1 MLICVLLML
10 RKKNINFFIICLITF
25 NFYCKKDPFVN
36 ECIEYKNV
44 ITTDPE
50 KRSNKVLIVGI
61 DGVRS
66 DVISCENSPFLYS
79 FLNSSNS
86 YSNLNHKTEIDTYS
100 GPNWT
105 SILTGVHYEKHNV
118 LDNSFENNQLELY
131 PNFFNYLESSMENH
145 ESYSLTN
152 WVPLNQNVLKNDV
165 DYANLEYYSDSL
177 VFEFSK
183 HIISEINTE
192 HPSSIFIQFDEL
204 DGAGHKFGFS
214 KEVNEY
220 TQTLK
225 QIDLYLNELYSLV
238 EQRRSNGENWLV
250 IFVSDHGGDGYS
262 HADQNNPNINQTM
275 LIIDHPYIYFN
286 NEYLSKMT
294 DIVPTIFNFMGIT
307 NSYFN
312 CYTDGESIIL

>member
-1 MLICVLLML
+1 ML
-10 RKKNINFFIICLITF
+10 RNKNINFFIICLITF
-25 NFYCKKDPFVN
+25 NIYCKKDPFVN
-36 ECIEYKNV
+36 ECIEFKNI
-44 ITTDPE
+44 ITSDPD
-50 KRSNKVLIVGI
+50 KRNNKVLIVGI

-66 DVISCENSPFLYS
+66 DVISSENSPFLHS

-86 YSNLNHKTEIDTYS
+86 YSNLNHKTEKDTYS

-152 WVPLNQNVLKNDV
+152 WVPLNQNILKNDV
-165 DYANLEYYSDSL
+165 DYANFEYYSDSL

-183 HIISEINTE
+183 DIISDINSE

-204 DGAGHKFGFS
+204 DGTGHEFGFS
-214 KEVNEY
+214 KDSDEY

-225 QIDLYLNELYSLV
+225 QIDSYVNELYLLV
-238 EQRRSNGENWLV
+238 EQRRNNGENWLV

-286 NEYLSKMT
+286 NEYLSKMP

-312 CYTDGESIIL
+312 CYSDGESIIL

>member
-1 MLICVLLML
+1 M
-10 RKKNINFFIICLITF
+10 
-25 NFYCKKDPFVN
+25 
-36 ECIEYKNV
+36 
-44 ITTDPE
+44 
-50 KRSNKVLIVGI
+50 IVGI

-66 DVISCENSPFLYS
+66 DVISSENSPFLYS

-86 YSNLNHKTEIDTYS
+86 YSNLNHKTEKDTYS

-145 ESYSLTN
+145 DSYSLTN

-165 DYANLEYYSDSL
+165 DYANMEYYSDSL

-183 HIISEINTE
+183 DIISEINTE

-204 DGAGHKFGFS
+204 DGAGHEFGFS
-214 KEVNEY
+214 KDSEEY

-225 QIDLYLNELYSLV
+225 QIDLYINELYLLV
-238 EQRRSNGENWLV
+238 EQRRNNGENWLV

-286 NEYLSKMT
+286 NEYLSKMP

-312 CYTDGESIIL
+312 CYSDGESIIL

>member
-1 MLICVLLML
+1 ML

-25 NFYCKKDPFVN
+25 NIYCKKDPFVN
-36 ECIEYKNV
+36 ECIEFKNI
-44 ITTDPE
+44 ITSDPE
-50 KRSNKVLIVGI
+50 KRSHKVLIVGI

-66 DVISCENSPFLYS
+66 DVISSENSPFLYS

-86 YSNLNHKTEIDTYS
+86 YSNLNHKTEKDTYS

-165 DYANLEYYSDSL
+165 DYANMEYYSDSL

-183 HIISEINTE
+183 DIISEINTE

-204 DGAGHKFGFS
+204 DGAGHEFGFS
-214 KEVNEY
+214 KDSEEY

-225 QIDLYLNELYSLV
+225 QIDLYINELYLLV
-238 EQRRSNGENWLV
+238 EQRRNNGENWLV

-286 NEYLSKMT
+286 NEYLSKMP

-312 CYTDGESIIL
+312 CYSDGESIIL

>member
-1 MLICVLLML
+1 ML

-25 NFYCKKDPFVN
+25 NIYCKKDPFVN
-36 ECIEYKNV
+36 ECIEFKNI
-44 ITTDPE
+44 ITSDPE

-66 DVISCENSPFLYS
+66 DVISSENSPFLYS

-86 YSNLNHKTEIDTYS
+86 YSNLNHKTEKDTYS

-165 DYANLEYYSDSL
+165 DYANMEYYSDSL

-183 HIISEINTE
+183 DIISEINTE

-204 DGAGHKFGFS
+204 DGAGHEFGFS
-214 KEVNEY
+214 KDSEEY

-225 QIDLYLNELYSLV
+225 QIDLYINELYLLV
-238 EQRRSNGENWLV
+238 EQRRNNGENWLV

-286 NEYLSKMT
+286 NEYLSKMP

-312 CYTDGESIIL
+312 CYSDGESIIL

>member
-10 RKKNINFFIICLITF
+10 RKKNINFLIICLITF
-25 NFYCKKDPFVN
+25 NIYCKKDPFVN
-36 ECIEYKNV
+36 ECVEFKNI
-44 ITTDPE
+44 ITIDPE
-50 KRSNKVLIVGI
+50 KRNNKVLIVGI

-66 DVISCENSPFLYS
+66 DVISQKNSRFLYS

-86 YSNLNHKTEIDTYS
+86 YSNLNHKTEKDTYS

-165 DYANLEYYSDSL
+165 DYANMEYYSDSL

-183 HIISEINTE
+183 DVISEINTE

-204 DGAGHKFGFS
+204 DGAGHEFGFS
-214 KEVNEY
+214 KEADEY

-225 QIDLYLNELYSLV
+225 QIDLYVNELYSLV
-238 EQRRSNGENWLV
+238 EQRRNNGENWLV
-250 IFVSDHGGDGYS
+250 VFVSDHGGDGYS

-275 LIIDHPYIYFN
+275 LIIDHPYIYFD
-286 NEYLSKMT
+286 NEYVSKMP

-312 CYTDGESIIL
+312 CYKDGESIIL

>member
-1 MLICVLLML
+1 ML

-25 NFYCKKDPFVN
+25 NIYCKKDPFVN
-36 ECIEYKNV
+36 ECIEFKNI
-44 ITTDPE
+44 ITSDPE

-66 DVISCENSPFLYS
+66 DVISSENSPFLYS
-79 FLNSSNS
+79 FLNSSIS
-86 YSNLNHKTEIDTYS
+86 YSNLNHKTEKDTYS

-165 DYANLEYYSDSL
+165 DYANMEYYSDSL

-183 HIISEINTE
+183 DIISEINTE

-204 DGAGHKFGFS
+204 DGAGHEFGFS
-214 KEVNEY
+214 KDSEEY

-225 QIDLYLNELYSLV
+225 QIDLYINELYLLV
-238 EQRRSNGENWLV
+238 EQRRNNGENWLV

-286 NEYLSKMT
+286 NEYLSKMP

-312 CYTDGESIIL
+312 CYSDGESIIL

>member
-10 RKKNINFFIICLITF
+10 RKKNINFFIICLMTF
-25 NFYCKKDPFVN
+25 NIYCKKDPFVN
-36 ECIEYKNV
+36 ECVEFKNI

-50 KRSNKVLIVGI
+50 KRKNKVLIIGI

-66 DVISCENSPFLYS
+66 DVISHENSPFLYS

-86 YSNLNHKTEIDTYS
+86 YTNLNHKTEKDTYS

-165 DYANLEYYSDSL
+165 DFANLEYYSDSL
-177 VFEFSK
+177 VFEFSTD
-183 HIISEINTE
+183 IISEINTE
-192 HPSSIFIQFDEL
+192 HPSSLFIQFDEL
-204 DGAGHKFGFS
+204 DGAGHEFGFS
-214 KEVNEY
+214 QEADEY

-225 QIDLYLNELYSLV
+225 QIDLYVNELYSLV
-238 EQRRSNGENWLV
+238 EQRRNNGENWLV

-275 LIIDHPYIYFN
+275 LIIDHPYIYFD
-286 NEYLSKMT
+286 NEYVSKMP

-312 CYTDGESIIL
+312 CYKDGESIIL

>member
-1 MLICVLLML
+1 MLI
-10 RKKNINFFIICLITF
+10 KKNINFFIICLITF
-25 NFYCKKDPFVN
+25 NIYCKKDPFVN
-36 ECIEYKNV
+36 ECVEFKNI

-50 KRSNKVLIVGI
+50 KRNNKVLIVGI

-66 DVISCENSPFLYS
+66 DVISQKNSPFLYS

-86 YSNLNHKTEIDTYS
+86 YSNLNHKTEKDTYS

-165 DYANLEYYSDSL
+165 DYANMEYYSDSL

-183 HIISEINTE
+183 DVISDINTE

-204 DGAGHKFGFS
+204 DGAGHEFGFS
-214 KEVNEY
+214 KEADEY

-225 QIDLYLNELYSLV
+225 QIDLYVNELYSLV
-238 EQRRSNGENWLV
+238 EQRRNNGENWLV
-250 IFVSDHGGDGYS
+250 VFVSDHGGDGYS

-275 LIIDHPYIYFN
+275 LIIDHPYIYFD
-286 NEYLSKMT
+286 NEYVSKMP

-312 CYTDGESIIL
+312 CYNDGESIIL

>member
-1 MLICVLLML
+1 ML

-25 NFYCKKDPFVN
+25 NIYCKKDPFVN
-36 ECIEYKNV
+36 ECIEFKNI
-44 ITTDPE
+44 ITSDPE

-66 DVISCENSPFLYS
+66 DVISSENSPFLYS

-86 YSNLNHKTEIDTYS
+86 YSNLNHKTEKDTYS

-145 ESYSLTN
+145 DSYSLTN

-165 DYANLEYYSDSL
+165 DYANMEYYSDSL

-183 HIISEINTE
+183 DIISEINTE

-204 DGAGHKFGFS
+204 DGAGHEFGFS
-214 KEVNEY
+214 KDSEEY

-225 QIDLYLNELYSLV
+225 QIDLYINELYLLV
-238 EQRRSNGENWLV
+238 EQRRNNGENWLV

-286 NEYLSKMT
+286 NEYLSKMP

-312 CYTDGESIIL
+312 CYSDGESIIL

>member
-1 MLICVLLML
+1 MLI
-10 RKKNINFFIICLITF
+10 KKNINFFIICLITF
-25 NFYCKKDPFVN
+25 NICCEKDPFVN
-36 ECIEYKNV
+36 ECIEFKNI
-44 ITTDPE
+44 ITSDPE
-50 KRSNKVLIVGI
+50 KRNNKVLIVGI

-66 DVISCENSPFLYS
+66 DVISSENSPFLHS

-86 YSNLNHKTEIDTYS
+86 YSNLNHKTEKDTYS

-165 DYANLEYYSDSL
+165 DYANFEYYSDSL

-183 HIISEINTE
+183 EIISEINTE

-204 DGAGHKFGFS
+204 DGAGHEFGFS
-214 KEVNEY
+214 KDSDEY

-225 QIDLYLNELYSLV
+225 QIDLYINELYLLV
-238 EQRRSNGENWLV
+238 EQKRNNGENWLV

-275 LIIDHPYIYFN
+275 LIIDHPYICFN
-286 NEYLSKMT
+286 NEYLSKMP

-312 CYTDGESIIL
+312 CYSDGESIIL

>member
-1 MLICVLLML
+1 ML

-25 NFYCKKDPFVN
+25 NIYCKKDPFVN
-36 ECIEYKNV
+36 ECIEFKNI
-44 ITTDPE
+44 ITSDPE

-66 DVISCENSPFLYS
+66 DVISSENSPFLYS

-86 YSNLNHKTEIDTYS
+86 YSNLNHKTEKDTYS

-165 DYANLEYYSDSL
+165 DYANMEYYSDSL

-183 HIISEINTE
+183 DIISEINTE

-204 DGAGHKFGFS
+204 DGAGHEFGFS
-214 KEVNEY
+214 KDSEEY

-225 QIDLYLNELYSLV
+225 QIDLYINELYLLV
-238 EQRRSNGENWLV
+238 EQRRNNGENWLV

-275 LIIDHPYIYFN
+275 LIIDHPHIYFN
-286 NEYLSKMT
+286 NEYLSKMP

-312 CYTDGESIIL
+312 CYSDGESIIL

>member
-1 MLICVLLML
+1 ML

-25 NFYCKKDPFVN
+25 NIYCKKDPFVN
-36 ECIEYKNV
+36 ECIEFKNI
-44 ITTDPE
+44 ITSDPE

-66 DVISCENSPFLYS
+66 DVISSENSPFLYS

-86 YSNLNHKTEIDTYS
+86 YSNLNHKTEKDTYS

-165 DYANLEYYSDSL
+165 DYANMEYYSDSL

-183 HIISEINTE
+183 DIISEINTE
-192 HPSSIFIQFDEL
+192 YPSSIFIQFDEL
-204 DGAGHKFGFS
+204 DGAGHEFGFS
-214 KEVNEY
+214 KDSEEY

-225 QIDLYLNELYSLV
+225 QIDLYINELYLLV
-238 EQRRSNGENWLV
+238 EQRRNNGENWLV

-286 NEYLSKMT
+286 NEYLSKMP

-307 NSYFN
+307 NYYFN
-312 CYTDGESIIL
+312 CYSDGESIIL

>member
-1 MLICVLLML
+1 ML

-25 NFYCKKDPFVN
+25 NIYCKKDPFVN
-36 ECIEYKNV
+36 ECIEFKNI
-44 ITTDPE
+44 ITSDPE

-66 DVISCENSPFLYS
+66 DVISSENSPFLYS

-86 YSNLNHKTEIDTYS
+86 YSNLNHKTEKDTYS

-165 DYANLEYYSDSL
+165 DYANMEYYSDSL

-183 HIISEINTE
+183 DIISEINTE

-204 DGAGHKFGFS
+204 DGAGHEFGFS
-214 KEVNEY
+214 KDSEEY

-225 QIDLYLNELYSLV
+225 QIDLYINELYLLV
-238 EQRRSNGENWLV
+238 EQRRNNGENWLV

-286 NEYLSKMT
+286 NEYLSKMP

-312 CYTDGESIIL
+312 CYKDGESIIL